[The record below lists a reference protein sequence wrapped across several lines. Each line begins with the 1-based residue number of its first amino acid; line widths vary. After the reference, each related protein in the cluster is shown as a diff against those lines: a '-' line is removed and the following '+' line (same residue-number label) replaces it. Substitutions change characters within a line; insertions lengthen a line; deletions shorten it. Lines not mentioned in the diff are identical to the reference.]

1 MVVFCGKII
10 LLPIYNYRSTRNW
23 FHTST
28 TCDTPIPRPGPQ
40 NETKGLGMRPKGLG
54 MRLPCQQC
62 CNMRQVDVQEVVLS
76 HDGREVGALHPFHHH
91 QVDKAGQTKGRE

>member
-1 MVVFCGKII
+1 MGKLFYFPYII
-10 LLPIYNYRSTRNW
+10 IVQQEISFIPVPHVILP
-23 FHTST
+23 F
-28 TCDTPIPRPGPQ
+28 PRPGPQ
-40 NETKGLGMRPKGLG
+40 NETKGLGMRPKGLR